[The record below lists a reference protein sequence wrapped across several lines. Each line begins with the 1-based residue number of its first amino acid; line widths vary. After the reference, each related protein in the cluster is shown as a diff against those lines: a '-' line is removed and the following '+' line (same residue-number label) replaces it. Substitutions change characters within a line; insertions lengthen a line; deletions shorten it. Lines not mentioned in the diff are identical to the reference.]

1 MIFTIVFEGNV
12 PNAIKF
18 SRWKSVLNTYCG
30 RAFRKI
36 RVRQKKLV
44 TNGAEK
50 LIDRRNHLKKVVEI
64 KSNDIIQKEIDIL
77 DKDIA
82 AILHDKAK
90 CNAYKFRKFCDTASS
105 FPVQLMWKTKKRIW
119 PKKMSTLP
127 IAKLNQFNKLVSS
140 PREIK
145 AALFQEYKERLRK
158 REIRPDFKEQKKMDK
173 ELIEMKVYE
182 ARSNISI
189 PFKMS
194 ELEEALD
201 DLNLGR
207 ARDPEGLCAEIFQ
220 NKVMGESL
228 KNSLLVM
235 LNEIKIEGKVPHFM
249 NVTSVTT
256 IPKSG
261 SKFILTNERGI
272 FKVSILR
279 TV

>member
-1 MIFTIVFEGNV
+1 M
-12 PNAIKF
+12 
-18 SRWKSVLNTYCG
+18 
-30 RAFRKI
+30 
-36 RVRQKKLV
+36 
-44 TNGAEK
+44 
-50 LIDRRNHLKKVVEI
+50 EI
-64 KSNDIIQKEIDIL
+64 KSNDIIL